1 LLTLVAIFL
10 IYFCSRSPTSLI
22 MAKKKAIDQNINQEK
37 LSKKA
42 YSIFDFTKSERPFL
56 IIICVLI
63 SIAGLI
69 TEYTYAAMWFGF
81 ALAAYSAIAND
92 SIQTIGTFI
101 ISNQARKW
109 YWLWL
114 FIGVIWVGTVSY
126 SWFVYNGDV
135 SFQLLSTPGLEK
147 APENFV
153 FLQLAAPIVLLIMTR
168 MRWPVSTTFL
178 LLNVFTYKAGTIV
191 SVMTKSFLGYIFAFA
206 LAMVVWFALERF
218 VRNYLKGKPKPY
230 WMFLQW
236 FTSGSLWAVWIM
248 QDAANIAVFLPR
260 TLNPIEFVAYAG
272 FVFLGLGMLFYL
284 KGDKI
289 QDIINE
295 KTNVADVRAATLV
308 DLVYAVILFYF
319 KMYNNV
325 PMSTT
330 WVFIGLLAGR
340 ELAIALGKHGKAKK
354 RSAWLVRAFRLA
366 RKDMFKALA
375 GLVVSIILA
384 IVVNKG
390 VRDELLSLF

>member
-1 LLTLVAIFL
+1 
-10 IYFCSRSPTSLI
+10 
-22 MAKKKAIDQNINQEK
+22 MAKQKPIDQNINQESI
-37 LSKKA
+37 SKKV
-42 YSIFDFTKSERPFL
+42 SWIFDLAKAERPYL
-56 IIICVLI
+56 ILI
-63 SIAGLI
+63 AILVSIAGFI

-101 ISNQARKW
+101 VSNQKTKW
-109 YWLWL
+109 YWLWI
-114 FIGVIWVGTVSY
+114 FIGLIWVVTITY
-126 SWFVYNGDV
+126 SWVVFKGDV

-147 APENFV
+147 APESFV

-191 SVMTKSFLGYIFAFA
+191 SVMSKSFYGYVLAFF
-206 LAMVVWFALERF
+206 LAILVWYILERF
-218 VRNYLKGKPKPY
+218 VKNYLKGQAKPY
-230 WMFLQW
+230 WMVLQW
-236 FTSGSLWAVWIM
+236 ITSGTLWAIWIM

-260 TLNPIEFVAYAG
+260 QLNVFEFVVYTG
-272 FVFLGLGMLFYL
+272 VVFFGLGIIFFL

-295 KTNVADVRAATLV
+295 KTNVADVRAATMV

-340 ELAIALGKHGKAKK
+340 EFAIAWGKHGKAKSK
-354 RSAWLVRAFRLA
+354 GAWLERAFRLA
-366 RKDMFKALA
+366 KKDMWKALA
-375 GLVVSIILA
+375 GLVVSLILA
-384 IVVNKG
+384 MVINKG
-390 VRDELLSLF
+390 VREEIFAVFN

>member
-1 LLTLVAIFL
+1 
-10 IYFCSRSPTSLI
+10 
-22 MAKKKAIDQNINQEK
+22 MAKRKPIDQNINQEFI
-37 LSKKA
+37 SKKV
-42 YSIFDFTKSERPFL
+42 SGIFSLAKAERPYL
-56 IIICVLI
+56 ILLAVLI
-63 SIAGLI
+63 SIAGFI

-101 ISNQARKW
+101 VSNQKTKW

-114 FIGVIWVGTVSY
+114 FIGLIWVVTITY
-126 SWFVYNGDV
+126 SWFVFEGDV

-147 APENFV
+147 APESFV

-191 SVMTKSFLGYIFAFA
+191 SVMSKSFYGYVLAFA
-206 LAMVVWFALERF
+206 LAIFVWFILERF
-218 VRNYLKGKPKPY
+218 VKNFLKGEAKPY
-230 WMFLQW
+230 WMVLQW
-236 FTSGSLWAVWIM
+236 ITSGTLWAIWIM

-260 TLNPIEFVAYAG
+260 QLNVGEFVVYTG
-272 FVFLGLGMLFYL
+272 VVFFGLGMIFFL

-295 KTNVADVRAATLV
+295 KTNVTDVRAATMV

-340 ELAIALGKHGKAKK
+340 EFAIAWGKHGKAKSK
-354 RSAWLVRAFRLA
+354 GAWLERAFRLA
-366 RKDMFKALA
+366 KKDVWKALA
-375 GLVVSIILA
+375 GLVVSLILA
-384 IVVNKG
+384 MVINKG
-390 VRDELLSLF
+390 VREEIFAVFNF

>member
-1 LLTLVAIFL
+1 
-10 IYFCSRSPTSLI
+10 
-22 MAKKKAIDQNINQEK
+22 MAKQKLIDQNINQEN
-37 LSKKA
+37 LSKKT
-42 YSIFDFTKSERPFL
+42 YSIFDFAKTERPFL
-56 IIICVLI
+56 IITLI
-63 SIAGLI
+63 LVSIAGLI

-101 ISNQARKW
+101 VSNQKIKW
-109 YWLWL
+109 YWLWI
-114 FIGVIWVGTVSY
+114 FIGLIWVATITY
-126 SWFVYNGDV
+126 SWVVFDGDV
-135 SFQLLSTPGLEK
+135 TFKLLSTPGLEK
-147 APENFV
+147 APESFV
-153 FLQLAAPIVLLIMTR
+153 FLQLAAPIVLLVMTR

-191 SVMTKSFLGYIFAFA
+191 SVMTKSFFGYVLAFVLAIF
-206 LAMVVWFALERF
+206 VWFLLERF
-218 VRNYLKGKPKPY
+218 VKNYLKGQARSY
-230 WMFLQW
+230 WMVLQW
-236 FTSGSLWAVWIM
+236 LTSGTLWAVWIM

-260 TLNPIEFVAYAG
+260 QLNTLEFVVYTG
-272 FVFLGLGMLFYL
+272 FVFLGLGLIFFL

-340 ELAIALGKHGKAKK
+340 EFAIALGKHGKAKK

-366 RKDMFKALA
+366 RKDMFKAFA
-375 GLVVSIILA
+375 GMIVSLILA
-384 IVVNKG
+384 FVINKG
-390 VRDELLSLF
+390 VREEILALFNF

>member
-1 LLTLVAIFL
+1 
-10 IYFCSRSPTSLI
+10 
-22 MAKKKAIDQNINQEK
+22 MAKKKPIDQNINQEN
-37 LSKKA
+37 LSKKT
-42 YSIFDFTKSERPFL
+42 YSIFDLAKAERPYL
-56 IIICVLI
+56 ILIAILI
-63 SIAGLI
+63 SIAGFI

-101 ISNQARKW
+101 VSNQKTKW

-114 FIGVIWVGTVSY
+114 FIGLIWVATITY
-126 SWFVYNGDV
+126 SWFVFNGDV

-147 APENFV
+147 APESFV

-191 SVMTKSFLGYIFAFA
+191 SVMTKSFLGYVLAFV
-206 LAMVVWFALERF
+206 LAIAVWFILERF
-218 VRNYLKGKPKPY
+218 VKNYLKGEARAFWVP
-230 WMFLQW
+230 LQW
-236 FTSGSLWAVWIM
+236 LTSGTLWAVWIM

-260 TLNPIEFVAYAG
+260 QLNAVEFVIYTG
-272 FVFLGLGMLFYL
+272 FVFLGLGLIFFL

-295 KTNVADVRAATLV
+295 KTNVTDVRAATLV

-319 KMYNNV
+319 KLYNNV

-340 ELAIALGKHGKAKK
+340 EFAIAIGKHGKAKK

-366 RKDMFKALA
+366 KKDMFKAMA
-375 GLVVSIILA
+375 GLIVSLILA
-384 IVVNKG
+384 VVINKG
-390 VRDELLSLF
+390 VREEIFALFNF

>member
-1 LLTLVAIFL
+1 
-10 IYFCSRSPTSLI
+10 
-22 MAKKKAIDQNINQEK
+22 MAKKQPIDQNINQEK
-37 LSKKA
+37 LSSKS
-42 YSIFDFTKSERPFL
+42 YQLFVFPRSERPFL
-56 IIICVLI
+56 ITICILVA
-63 SIAGLI
+63 IAGLI
-69 TEYTYAAMWFGF
+69 TPYTYAAMWFGF

-101 ISNQARKW
+101 VSNQKIKW
-109 YWLWL
+109 YWLWI
-114 FIGVIWVGTVSY
+114 FIGLIWVATITY
-126 SWFVYNGDV
+126 SWLVFDGDV
-135 SFQLLSTPGLEK
+135 TFKLLSTPGLEK
-147 APENFV
+147 APESFV

-191 SVMTKSFLGYIFAFA
+191 SVMSKSFFGYVLAFVLAIF
-206 LAMVVWFALERF
+206 VWFLLERF
-218 VRNYLKGKPKPY
+218 VKNYLKGQARSY
-230 WMFLQW
+230 WMVLQW
-236 FTSGSLWAVWIM
+236 LTSGTLWAVWIM

-260 TLNPIEFVAYAG
+260 QLNALEFVVYTG
-272 FVFLGLGMLFYL
+272 FVFLGLGLIFFL

-295 KTNVADVRAATLV
+295 KTNVTDVRAATLV

-340 ELAIALGKHGKAKK
+340 EFAIALGKHGKSKK
-354 RSAWLVRAFRLA
+354 RSAWLVRAFLLA
-366 RKDMFKALA
+366 RKDMYKALA
-375 GLVVSIILA
+375 GLVVSLILA
-384 IVVNKG
+384 MVINKG
-390 VRDELLSLF
+390 VRQEIFALFNF

>member
-1 LLTLVAIFL
+1 
-10 IYFCSRSPTSLI
+10 
-22 MAKKKAIDQNINQEK
+22 MAKQKLIDQNINQEN
-37 LSKKA
+37 LSKKT
-42 YSIFDFTKSERPFL
+42 YSIFDFAKTERPFL
-56 IIICVLI
+56 IITLVLV

-101 ISNQARKW
+101 VSNQKIKW
-109 YWLWL
+109 YWLWI
-114 FIGVIWVGTVSY
+114 FIGLIWVATITY
-126 SWFVYNGDV
+126 SWVVFDGDV
-135 SFQLLSTPGLEK
+135 TFKLLSTPGLEK
-147 APENFV
+147 APESFV

-191 SVMTKSFLGYIFAFA
+191 SVMTKSFFGYVLAFG
-206 LAMVVWFALERF
+206 LAIVVWFLLERF
-218 VRNYLKGKPKPY
+218 VKNYLKGEARPY
-230 WMFLQW
+230 WMVLQW
-236 FTSGSLWAVWIM
+236 LTSGTLWAVWIM

-260 TLNPIEFVAYAG
+260 QLNSLEFVVYTG
-272 FVFLGLGMLFYL
+272 FVFLGLGLIFFL

-295 KTNVADVRAATLV
+295 KTNVSDVRAATLV

-340 ELAIALGKHGKAKK
+340 EFAIALGKHGKAKK

-366 RKDMFKALA
+366 RKDMYKALA
-375 GLVVSIILA
+375 GLIVSLILA
-384 IVVNKG
+384 MVINNG
-390 VRDELLSLF
+390 VREEIFALFNF